1 MAEPQTTTFL
11 ILAVTVLLFLTDWL
25 RLDIVALLC
34 LLALLLTGV
43 LTTDE
48 ALAGFADPL
57 VVILAS
63 LFVIGGALSHTGVA
77 DRLGGLLAGLG
88 SRGPRALVV
97 AVMGLAA
104 LLSAFMS
111 STGTVAVLIPSVARS
126 ASVARVPVA
135 KLLMPLA
142 FGCLVGGLLTL
153 IGTAPNLVVDQA
165 LREAGLPGLGFFGLT
180 PIGLLVLAV
189 TVAYMA
195 WPGQALLFERGLA
208 TLDEGGEGLALEELV
223 AEYRLADELFHLVIR
238 PGSPL
243 IGRNLRQARVRSQWQ
258 VNVVAIE
265 GESVGE
271 PDPDQVLS
279 LTNILHVQGEPVQV
293 RRFARWARLGVA
305 RAPEQREVLAELG
318 LAEVLL
324 PPRSRLL
331 GKNLREIGFFD
342 QFGVT
347 VVAIA
352 RLGKMLPAQ
361 QLSEVKLRFGDT
373 LLVEGAWG
381 KLAQLERQREA
392 FVVLGLPRE
401 LTRTAGGDPRRAW
414 LMVALVVTMLVVLTA
429 GWLPMVTAVLLVA
442 VLAIL
447 TGCIDPETSYRSI
460 SWESLVLVAAM
471 LPTATA
477 LEKTGGVKLLAEGL
491 VNGVGPYGP
500 YALLAAL
507 FLVTALLS
515 QFISNTATTVVIAP
529 IALAACSGLGL
540 TATPFVVTVAVAASA
555 AFATPIASPVNT
567 LVLTPGGYRFAD
579 FVKVGLPL
587 QLLVM
592 VVCLLVIPRLYP
604 F

>member
-1 MAEPQTTTFL
+1 MTFL
-11 ILAVTVLLFLTDWL
+11 ILAVTVVLFLTDWL

-43 LTTDE
+43 LTTEE
-48 ALAGFADPL
+48 ALAGFSDPL
-57 VVILAS
+57 VVILAG

-77 DRLGGLLAGLG
+77 DRLGNLLAGLG
-88 SRGPRALVV
+88 GRGPRALVV

-111 STGTVAVLIPSVARS
+111 STGTVAVLIPSVTRS

-142 FGCLVGGLLTL
+142 FGCLIGGLLTL

-165 LREAGLPGLGFFGLT
+165 LREAGLSGLGFFGLT

-189 TVAYMA
+189 TIAYMA
-195 WPGQALLFERGLA
+195 WPGQALLVERA
-208 TLDEGGEGLALEELV
+208 ADPLDESGQGLSLEELV

-243 IGRNLRQARVRSQWQ
+243 IGHSLREMRVRGQWQ

-265 GESVGE
+265 GEAMGE
-271 PDPDQVLS
+271 PDPDQL
-279 LTNILHVQGEPVQV
+279 LGLATILHVQGQPAQV

-352 RLGKMLPAQ
+352 RLGKMLPAP

-373 LLVEGAWG
+373 LLVEGPWG

-401 LTRTAGGDPRRAW
+401 LTRAAGDPRKAG
-414 LMVALVVTMLVVLTA
+414 LMVGLVVAMLVVLTA
-429 GWLPMVTAVLLVA
+429 GWLPMVTTVLAVA

-477 LEKTGGVKLLAEGL
+477 LEKTGGVKMLAEGL
-491 VNGVGPYGP
+491 VDGVGPYGP

-529 IALAACSGLGL
+529 IAVAACAGLGL
-540 TATPFVVTVAVAASA
+540 APTPFLVTVAVAASA

-587 QLLVM
+587 QALVM
-592 VVCLLVIPRLYP
+592 LVCLAVIPRLFP